1 MAGKGQ
7 HPVPPGLMRTPAQ
20 VRGNKLSCLLA
31 EQNHG
36 KHFTVYKPNVGRQ
49 SQLETFDSLRRKF
62 RRVRVGP
69 GAGAGVQGTYSS
81 SVLGLGLG
89 GRSPGC
95 QEQEEQA
102 WAALHG
108 EARMVCPS
116 RWLM

>member
-1 MAGKGQ
+1 MASISPTRWVAARPRQVPRGKTPATGSMAGKGQ

-62 RRVRVGP
+62 RRV
-69 GAGAGVQGTYSS
+69 
-81 SVLGLGLG
+81 
-89 GRSPGC
+89 
-95 QEQEEQA
+95 
-102 WAALHG
+102 
-108 EARMVCPS
+108 
-116 RWLM
+116 